1 MLGITLE
8 QAFSVFGR
16 LCLPARAAR
25 GKNGVDLAGRF
36 FLALHAD
43 DRQHA
48 AGNIDAAQIALFHQR
63 DRPADSGLGAD
74 VANDRAAACAGK
86 APVGDESYAGSERR
100 VCADG
105 LAGKNI
111 SGIPLPRGPS

>member
-1 MLGITLE
+1 MYLDGFAC
-8 QAFSVFGR
+8 Q
-16 LCLPARAAR
+16 RAAR

-48 AGNIDAAQIALFHQR
+48 AGNIDADQIALFHQR

-74 VANDRAAACAGK
+74 VADDRAAACAGK
-86 APVGDESYAGSERR
+86 TPVGDESYAGSERR
-100 VCADG
+100 VHCIVSHIMILMGD
-105 LAGKNI
+105 
-111 SGIPLPRGPS
+111 

>member
-1 MLGITLE
+1 MYRAVHPIFCRSGSFHIGALHGAHGMLGITLE
-8 QAFSVFGR
+8 QAFFVFGR

-48 AGNIDAAQIALFHQR
+48 AGNIDADQIALFHQR
-63 DRPADSGLGAD
+63 DRA
-74 VANDRAAACAGK
+74 
-86 APVGDESYAGSERR
+86 RR
-100 VCADG
+100 QQ
-105 LAGKNI
+105 
-111 SGIPLPRGPS
+111 PRG

>member
-8 QAFSVFGR
+8 QAFFVFGR

-25 GKNGVDLAGRF
+25 GKNGVDLARRF

-48 AGNIDAAQIALFHQR
+48 AGNIDADQIALFHQR
-63 DRPADSGLGAD
+63 DRPADSSLGAD
-74 VANDRAAACAGK
+74 VADDRAPEKRPSVMRATLEA
-86 APVGDESYAGSERR
+86 SAGSAQMASP
-100 VCADG
+100 V
-105 LAGKNI
+105 
-111 SGIPLPRGPS
+111 